1 MTCCCTGIF
10 KSGNPAERAKAI
22 VHAVTHYDDAKEVA
36 KASEPTPVHVADPA
50 AAQEP
55 EPEPTT
61 ATTTEAVAE
70 APAGD
75 GGDAATGEEEEDSDD
90 EDLL

>member
-36 KASEPTPVHVADPA
+36 KASEGLGEAMVGINCNFGIPDHLKLSEV
-50 AAQEP
+50 P
-55 EPEPTT
+55 E
-61 ATTTEAVAE
+61 
-70 APAGD
+70 
-75 GGDAATGEEEEDSDD
+75 
-90 EDLL
+90 